1 MTSKKPTPFTTA
13 DVLTESIDCRIII
26 KDGNKCGS
34 LTINGKEPYIK
45 FTDET
50 NIMNVVKKGQE
61 DSLKFSSDSDI
72 CKSIRCIEKKI
83 ESEGNTVRSRINT
96 AKCDHP
102 ILFLQISPDC
112 ATFDEDYK
120 PSKTNKIKQDDTIN
134 GIVRLKWVYK
144 DKTDDTL
151 SLKLVVVAIK
161 HFQKEEGKFSANDL

>member
-1 MTSKKPTPFTTA
+1 MASKKPTPFDTA
-13 DVLTESIDCRIII
+13 TILTEFIDCRITI

-34 LTINGKEPYIK
+34 LTINDKEPYIK

-72 CKSIRCIEKKI
+72 CKSIRRIEKQI
-83 ESEGNTVRSRINT
+83 ESEGNVVRSRINT

-112 ATFDEDYK
+112 TIFDEDNK
-120 PSKTNKIKQDDTIN
+120 PSKTNKIKQ
-134 GIVRLKWVYK
+134 GIVHLKWVYK

-161 HFQKEEGKFSANDL
+161 HFQKVEVKFSANDL

>member
-1 MTSKKPTPFTTA
+1 MTSKKPTPFDTA
-13 DVLTESIDCRIII
+13 AILTDSIDCRITI

-34 LTINGKEPYIK
+34 LTINDKEPYIK

-72 CKSIRCIEKKI
+72 CKSIRRIEKQI
-83 ESEGNTVRSRINT
+83 ESEGNVFRSRINT

-112 ATFDEDYK
+112 TIFNEDNK
-120 PSKTNKIKQDDTIN
+120 PSKTNKIKQGDTVN
-134 GIVRLKWVYK
+134 GIVHLKWVYK

-161 HFQKEEGKFSANDL
+161 HFQKEEVKFSANDL